1 MSEIERIQA
10 AAAHPENWKP
20 ITKSR
25 QPARREPEPLQ
36 SLLTSWPGARPVELL
51 PRTTAEALAER
62 EEHHH
67 GK

>member
-20 ITKSR
+20 VKRSHL
-25 QPARREPEPLQ
+25 PARRELDPLQ
-36 SLLTSWPGARPVELL
+36 SLLTSWPGSRTVDLL
-51 PRTTAEALAER
+51 PRATAEALAER